1 MDEFFNK
8 FSLLLGGNVAPDHL
22 KLAFS
27 IISTYPCAVLFKRIE
42 TKWIK
47 HLFSILYTSCIM
59 LFVLRLY
66 DGYIHI
72 VSIGL
77 ISYLLMKYYQGPKAE
92 WINFTLV
99 MVSMSIS

>member
-1 MDEFFNK
+1 MDAFFIK
-8 FSLLLGGNVAPDHL
+8 ASDILGGNVAPDHL

-47 HLFSILYTSCIM
+47 HIFSILYTSYIM

-66 DGYIHI
+66 DGYIHV

-77 ISYLLMKYYQGPKAE
+77 ISYLLMKYYKGPKAE

-99 MVSMSIS
+99 IASMSIW